1 MILKNK
7 YQNKTEHYNCM
18 THTIFA
24 FDFSMNKPAM
34 TVLCKG
40 KMDFYVWP
48 SSIDDKSYNTLLYSG
63 ISVTSRNL
71 PSMKDA
77 KHDQHSLIMEHVKR
91 AVDLA
96 NIIVHTINSIVRKND
111 INKSDVI
118 IANESFAFSA
128 KGDATLDLS
137 GYKYILMYTLIENG
151 YSNFRT
157 YSPITIKKTADCSK
171 KGLGKDAMI
180 TAFGKAFDKD
190 KPHCN
195 HPIMETLLNNPQNL
209 KKKTNYVLCMD
220 DIADSYWCMITALN
234 ELC

>member
-1 MILKNK
+1 MN
-7 YQNKTEHYNCM
+7 
-18 THTIFA
+18 HTIFA

-34 TVLCKG
+34 TVLCKD

-71 PSMKDA
+71 PSMKDT
-77 KHDQHSLIMEHVKR
+77 KHDQHSLILEHVKR

-96 NIIVHTINSIVRKND
+96 NIIVHTINSIVRKSD
-111 INKSDVI
+111 IKKSDVI

-220 DIADSYWCMITALN
+220 DIADSYWCMRTALN